1 MSNDSKNEVVEFKA
15 GDTIFREGDPSNYM
29 LVIRTGQI
37 EVFLSG
43 RDKQKIPLSIINS
56 GEFLGEL
63 SILSGKGRT
72 ATAVALTDV
81 SAIKIT
87 KQTFESFSKTLPFWM
102 SGLMSC
108 LTTRI
113 QRINELIRRNGLVDD
128 TLMTQ
133 IEAAESKL
141 DKAA

>member
-1 MSNDSKNEVVEFKA
+1 MEEKNEMVEFKA
-15 GDTIFREGDPSNYM
+15 GAVLFREGDPAGYM
-29 LVIRTGQI
+29 LVIRSGQI
-37 EVFLSG
+37 EIFING
-43 RDKQKIPLSIINS
+43 KDNQKLPLSIINS

-63 SILSGKGRT
+63 SILAGKGRT
-72 ATAVALTDV
+72 ATAIALTDV

-87 KQTFESFSKTLPFWM
+87 KQTFEAQTKNLPFWM
-102 SGLMSC
+102 TGLMTC

-133 IEAAESKL
+133 IEAAESNLLPK
-141 DKAA
+141 K